1 MVFTLLMTEMITFIF
16 LILPLPFKWRRGML
30 NFMSKSPFMANI
42 QHVMKIV
49 FIAADL
55 YTIIFRHRDVIMI
68 VARTRAN
75 QRSDTSFSLD
85 SLNRVIKVDEI
96 TNDSPHHHNPHA
108 ETTVAAR
115 RFYAQR
121 NMYLTG
127 FTLFLSLILNR
138 TFFMILDLLQSEEK
152 MEIVKK
158 QAAQQSKEYNRVLE
172 SETQLKKELKDL
184 QEIVNNHDSTRQDLE
199 NLKKQ
204 ASQQQQE
211 YLRMADENTALE
223 KKLKGINTSERK
235 KDI

>member
-1 MVFTLLMTEMITFIF
+1 MSLPYTMVFTLLMTEMITFIF

-30 NFMSKSPFMANI
+30 NFLSKSPFMANI

-49 FIAADL
+49 FIFVFIL
-55 YTIIFRHRDVIMI
+55 FV
-68 VARTRAN
+68 
-75 QRSDTSFSLD
+75 D

-96 TNDSPHHHNPHA
+96 TNEGHHHHSPHT

-138 TFFMILDLLQSEEK
+138 TFFMILDLLKSEEK

-158 QAAQQSKEYNRVLE
+158 QAAQQSKEYERVLE
-172 SETQLKKELKDL
+172 SETKLKKELKEL
-184 QEIVNNHDSTRQDLE
+184 QEIANSHESTKQDLE

-204 ASQQQQE
+204 ANQQQQE

-223 KKLKGINTSERK
+223 KKIKGIKTESK
-235 KDI
+235 KDL